1 MNNII
6 YTQHIMWYE
15 SQMINETLNSLTESL
30 ENSSIDVELIFC
42 LNAQTYIEEP
52 LIGKS
57 QDMFDEFIN
66 HQILKKAKIIYKTN
80 DDPFFNIGDWRREMY
95 FPEAKY
101 TIWGESDCLIP
112 SNYFTEL
119 TNIIIDEP
127 HVLSLASRK
136 MWDSSWSICEH
147 MLFDQL
153 EPCNE
158 HDPNILSELNPLRY
172 YDIIDQKTL
181 NKFNDQFPLQL
192 VKLSRN
198 HIDGALLAL
207 SKNLIHP
214 FIAPDMHFA
223 REDTCASLF
232 WTKNNIPQYCIKSM
246 IKGHNYAHSKKRTN
260 TSSSRSDENYRKYLD
275 KSQNAM
281 NRFLMSL

>member
-1 MNNII
+1 
-6 YTQHIMWYE
+6 
-15 SQMINETLNSLTESL
+15 
-30 ENSSIDVELIFC
+30 
-42 LNAQTYIEEP
+42 
-52 LIGKS
+52 
-57 QDMFDEFIN
+57 
-66 HQILKKAKIIYKTN
+66 
-80 DDPFFNIGDWRREMY
+80 MY

-112 SNYFTEL
+112 INYFAEL
-119 TNIIIDEP
+119 KNIIINEP
-127 HVLSLASRK
+127 HVLSLSSRK

-147 MLFDQL
+147 MSFDKL

-158 HDPNILSELNPLRY
+158 HNPNILSELNPLRY

-181 NKFNDQFPLQL
+181 NKFNEQFPLQL
-192 VKLSRN
+192 SKLPRN

-207 SKNLIHP
+207 SKSLIHP

-232 WTKNNIPQYCIKSM
+232 WTKHNIPQYCIKSM
-246 IKGHNYAHSKKRTN
+246 VKGHNYAHSKKRMN
-260 TSSSRSDENYRKYLD
+260 TSASRSDETYHKYLD

-281 NRFLMSL
+281 NRFLMSS

>member
-15 SQMINETLNSLTESL
+15 SQMINETLSSLAESL
-30 ENSSIDVELIFC
+30 EHSSVDAELIFC

-66 HQILKKAKIIYKTN
+66 HQVLKKAKIIYKTN
-80 DDPFFNIGDWRREMY
+80 NDPFFNIADWRREMY

-112 SNYFTEL
+112 NNYFTEL
-119 TNIIIDEP
+119 TNITIDEP
-127 HVLSLASRK
+127 HVLSIASRK

-158 HDPNILSELNPLRY
+158 HHPNILSELDPLRY
-172 YDIIDQKTL
+172 YDIIDQETL
-181 NKFNDQFPLQL
+181 NKFNNQFPLQL
-192 VKLSRN
+192 VKLPRN

-232 WTKNNIPQYCIKSM
+232 WTKNNIRQYCIKSM

-260 TSSSRSDENYRKYLD
+260 TSASRSDEAYRRYLE

-281 NRFLMSL
+281 NTFLMSS